1 MNNIPRIEQVRHSQE
16 YLIKK
21 VNKLLD
27 KIESKL
33 KFIVESI
40 KAKKG
45 ITNG

>member
-1 MNNIPRIEQVRHSQE
+1 MNNIPRIEQVRYSQK

-21 VNKLLD
+21 ANKLLD
-27 KIESKL
+27 KIENNL

-40 KAKKG
+40 KVKKG